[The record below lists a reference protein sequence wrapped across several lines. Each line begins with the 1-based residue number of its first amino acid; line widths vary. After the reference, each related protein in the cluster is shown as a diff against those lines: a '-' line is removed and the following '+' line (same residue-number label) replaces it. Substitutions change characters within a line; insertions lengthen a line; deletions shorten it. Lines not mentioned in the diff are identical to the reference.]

1 VPDDPL
7 AAETFE
13 TGDAVDLS
21 VPTSPELVR
30 LARVT
35 ASGLASR
42 LGFTY
47 EEVEDL
53 RLAIDELC
61 YALVGNGQVGGTLH
75 LHYAIRAQALEIE
88 GAADLGPAGDGRTA
102 HLSELSERILGALVD
117 EHSVDVRSLRFRL
130 VKRRG

>member
-1 VPDDPL
+1 MPNDPL
-7 AAETFE
+7 ATDAVE
-13 TGDAVDLS
+13 AVDLS

-61 YALVGNGQVGGTLH
+61 YALVGKGHVSGTLR
-75 LHYAIRAQALEIE
+75 LHYAIFDGSLEIE
-88 GAADLGPAGDGRTA
+88 GTADVGADSDGRSP
-102 HLSELSERILGALVD
+102 HLSELSELILDALVD
-117 EHSVDVRSLRFRL
+117 EHSLDVEGLHFRL
-130 VKRRG
+130 VKRRV

>member
-1 VPDDPL
+1 MPDDPL
-7 AAETFE
+7 AAETVE
-13 TGDAVDLS
+13 AVEAVDLS

-75 LHYAIRAQALEIE
+75 LHYAILSEALEIE
-88 GAADLGPAGDGRTA
+88 GSAELGPDGGGRSP

-117 EHSVDVRSLRFRL
+117 EHSLDVAGLRFRL
-130 VKRRG
+130 LKRRV